1 MDLKKVAKDTA
12 KVLSS
17 YLTYQALRTVMA
29 QLNETNP
36 PLAYWL
42 NDFAARNSVQDGE
55 AFLEALLHEKQD
67 LAFRLMTLRQHFAE
81 EVTDFLPEMV
91 RSNIEQANMEHRR
104 GHLERITQLTISDS
118 NSYPEQERDSSEQN
132 WDNSD
137 R

>member
-17 YLTYQALRTVMA
+17 YLTYQALRTVLA

-42 NDFAARNSVQDGE
+42 NDFAARNNVQDGE

-91 RSNIEQANMEHRR
+91 QSNIEQANMEHRR

-118 NSYPEQERDSSEQN
+118 STYPEQERDSSEP
-132 WDNSD
+132 S
-137 R
+137 